1 MKVAALADIICNII
15 IIAWYIWLSWS
26 LSPGGH
32 SLQHLGQTWKKPWVC
47 LLPPPLLRYH
57 SGFLQ
62 KTNKKKQT
70 NNDIKRRNTNA
81 KFKFIPV
88 RPLGWKKSVEML
100 SHPSHSTVLEP
111 PLTFASGCALHL
123 EFPWEKTRPKSPV
136 MQLAYFVWGM
146 QRKFGDNKM
155 RRCQKCQVSSKAC
168 SARLPW
174 GVDNWQLT
182 SWPEEARKCLD
193 YFVQKRSDLRNGE
206 RHLLGHGDTNLQI
219 TDTDNANANTCHHV
233 KAVFQDENE
242 NHFLTTRKEQHSP
255 NLQSALDV
263 SIPCVLQCV
272 IQGIFIYNLNLGEFL
287 RCVM

>member
-1 MKVAALADIICNII
+1 
-15 IIAWYIWLSWS
+15 
-26 LSPGGH
+26 
-32 SLQHLGQTWKKPWVC
+32 
-47 LLPPPLLRYH
+47 
-57 SGFLQ
+57 
-62 KTNKKKQT
+62 
-70 NNDIKRRNTNA
+70 
-81 KFKFIPV
+81 
-88 RPLGWKKSVEML
+88 ML
-100 SHPSHSTVLEP
+100 SHQSHSTVLEP

-174 GVDNWQLT
+174 GIDNWQLT

-193 YFVQKRSDLRNGE
+193 YFVQNLEVGFRNRE
-206 RHLLGHGDTNLQI
+206 RHLLVHGDTNLQI
-219 TDTDNANANTCHHV
+219 TDTDNANTCHHV

-263 SIPCVLQCV
+263 SIPCV
-272 IQGIFIYNLNLGEFL
+272 
-287 RCVM
+287 